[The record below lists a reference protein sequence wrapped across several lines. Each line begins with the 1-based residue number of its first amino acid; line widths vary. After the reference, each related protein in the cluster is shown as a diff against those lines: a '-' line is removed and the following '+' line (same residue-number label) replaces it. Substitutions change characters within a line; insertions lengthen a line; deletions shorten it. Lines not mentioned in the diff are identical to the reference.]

1 MISYM
6 KTQGLIFSKSLKSAL
21 IILGIM
27 WLIHAIQVLLDM
39 PLYQFG
45 GLYPRTIFG
54 LKGVFLSPWLHGSWG
69 HLINNSIP
77 LLVLLLMISF
87 FYRKVAFNVIVS
99 IYILT
104 GIAVWIF
111 GRPVFHIGASG
122 VVYGLVSFVFWAGIF
137 QKNVKSI
144 VLALIVAVLYSG
156 MFLGILPNED
166 GISWESHLIGGIIGI
181 FVAFFMRDK
190 MRRLYTER
198 KKIFYDDDPPE
209 YFFERDTFNRS

>member
-1 MISYM
+1 
-6 KTQGLIFSKSLKSAL
+6 
-21 IILGIM
+21 M
-27 WLIHAIQVLLDM
+27 WLIHAMQVVLDM
-39 PLYQFG
+39 PMYVYG
-45 GLYPRTIFG
+45 GLYPRTVFG
-54 LKGVFLSPWLHGSWG
+54 IKGIFLSPWLHGSWG

-77 LLVLLLMISF
+77 LLVLLLMITF
-87 FYRKVAFNVIVS
+87 FYRKVAVNAILS

-104 GIAVWIF
+104 GLAVWVF

-156 MFLGILPNED
+156 MFLGVLPNEE
-166 GISWESHLIGGIIGI
+166 GISWESHLIGGIVGI
-181 FVAFFMRDK
+181 FVAFFMREK
-190 MRRLYTER
+190 MRRLYKER
-198 KKIFYDDDPPE
+198 KKIFYDDEPPE